1 MQVKELTL
9 KDYWDIIW
17 NHRKFIVIFV
27 AIISIITAG
36 ITLIL
41 PKWYRAKT
49 VILPPVKE
57 QKTLSSLRSDLAA
70 FGLTGMFGGDQNQMK
85 IVAILKSRSIL
96 EALDTKYNF
105 QEKYGQKN
113 KQLTY
118 VAMRE
123 NIKVEVGEEMQIS
136 FTLEDKNQNL
146 VAEMTNYAIH
156 CLDSISIEL
165 STQKAKNN
173 RIFLEARVENIKDS
187 LRYFENKIAQLMKKT
202 GLISLEGQ
210 LIEEIKQAAMMKAKL
225 TSKELE
231 YRLLEQTLNP
241 DSEKL
246 KRLAMEIK
254 FLKDEFKSTFID
266 NDKSELFVA
275 LNEVPDIQKKFGR
288 LKRNELYYQSLLEF
302 VGPQYE
308 KAKIEEQK
316 DTETI
321 QVLDKARRPDKRFFP
336 RRSLMVVLAFIAATF
351 LAVVIVLLKQR
362 YK

>member
-1 MQVKELTL
+1 MQDKELTL
-9 KDYWDIIW
+9 KYYWNIIW
-17 NHRKFIVIFV
+17 NHRKFVIIFV

-49 VILPPVKE
+49 VILPPVEE
-57 QKTLSSLRSDLAA
+57 QKALSSLRSDLAA

-85 IVAILKSRSIL
+85 LVAILKSRSLL
-96 EALDTKYNF
+96 EALDKKYDF
-105 QEKYGQKN
+105 QQRYDKKN

-118 VAMRE
+118 AAMRE

-136 FTLEDKNQNL
+136 FTLEDKNQDL
-146 VAEMTNYAIH
+146 VAEMTNYAIY

-165 STQKAKNN
+165 STKKARNN
-173 RIFLEARVENIKDS
+173 RKFLEARVENIEDS
-187 LRYFENKIAQLMKKT
+187 LRYSEDKIAQLMEKS
-202 GLISLEGQ
+202 GFISLEAQ
-210 LIEEIKQAAMMKAKL
+210 LGEEIKQAALMKAKL

-241 DSEKL
+241 GSEKL
-246 KRLAMEIK
+246 ERLALEIK
-254 FLKDEFKSTFID
+254 LLRDEFRSTFIESD
-266 NDKSELFVA
+266 SNELFIA
-275 LNEVPDIQKKFGR
+275 LNDVPEILKKFGR
-288 LKRNELYYQSLLEF
+288 LKRNELYYKNLLEF

-316 DTETI
+316 NTETI

-336 RRSLMVVLAFIAATF
+336 RRSLIVVLAFIAASF
-351 LAVVIVLLKQR
+351 IAIVIVLLKER
-362 YK
+362 YR